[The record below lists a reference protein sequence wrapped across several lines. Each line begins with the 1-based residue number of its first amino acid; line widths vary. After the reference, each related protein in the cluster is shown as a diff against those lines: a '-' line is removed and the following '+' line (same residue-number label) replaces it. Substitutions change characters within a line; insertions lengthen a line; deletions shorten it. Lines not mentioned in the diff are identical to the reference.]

1 MFLDL
6 LRRRNPALL
15 GAAAGL
21 ALRGDIPP
29 NSYVMDLDTVRDNG
43 RVLRAEAERLGLKLY
58 FMTKQ
63 HGRNPAV
70 TRALVDGDR
79 PETVAVDID
88 DVDALARHAFRL
100 GHVGNLVQIPRA
112 SLPRVVGELRPEVM
126 TVFSVAKAAQVAA
139 AARAVEH
146 EQAILLRVADP
157 GRDTYLPGMEGG
169 IPLDGLARA
178 AAEIRRLQGVRVEGV
193 TTFPALSYR
202 DVAEPRATSNF
213 QTLLTARDILAR
225 EGLRISQIN
234 APGNTCVYTME
245 TQAQLGATH
254 VEPGHGALGTTP
266 FHLLVDGLPER
277 PAYCY
282 VTEVAHH
289 VGGRAYVYG
298 GGFFVDD
305 PVWLASDF
313 QRFALVGQSVDE
325 LLGHRERFLGAGSG
339 SSGSFGGIDYY
350 GFLDADER
358 RAPVGA
364 TVIFGFRI
372 QAFVTRAKVAVVRNV
387 QSHPELVGIWDTNAH
402 PLAAAA

>member
-1 MFLDL
+1 MFLKL
-6 LRRRNPALL
+6 LQQRNPALL
-15 GAAAGL
+15 GAAAEL

-29 NSYVMDLDTVRDNG
+29 NTYVMDLDTVRDNG
-43 RVLRAEAERLGLKLY
+43 RVLRAEADRLGLRLY

-70 TRALVDGDR
+70 TRALVDDDR
-79 PETVAVDID
+79 PETVAVDMD
-88 DVDALARHAFRL
+88 DVDALARSGFRL

-112 SLPRVVGELRPEVM
+112 SLPRVVDELQPEVI

-139 AARAVEH
+139 AARSAGR
-146 EQAILLRVADP
+146 EQALLLRVADP
-157 GRDTYLPGMEGG
+157 ARDTYLPGMEGG
-169 IPLDGLARA
+169 ITLDDLARA
-178 AAEIRRLQGVRVEGV
+178 AGEIRRLEGVRIEGV

-202 DVAEPRATSNF
+202 DVPEPHATTNFETLRA
-213 QTLLTARDILAR
+213 ARDVLER
-225 EGLRISQIN
+225 QGVRISQLN

-289 VGGRAYVYG
+289 VGDRAYVYG

-305 PVWLASDF
+305 PIWLAPDF
-313 QRFALVGQSVDE
+313 QHHALVGQSVDE
-325 LLGHRERFLGAGSG
+325 LLQHRERFLGAGSG
-339 SSGSFGGIDYY
+339 SGGSFGGIDYY

-364 TVIFGFRI
+364 TVIFGFRM
-372 QAFVTRAKVAVVRNV
+372 QAFVTRAKIAVVRNV
-387 QSHPELVGIWDTNAH
+387 QSHPELVGVWDTNAH
-402 PLAAAA
+402 QLGD